1 MRVHEVAG
9 NVPGTH
15 SLPRHRMPLNSRD
28 EGSKGVL
35 MTRRAISGGPWVRKK
50 SNALLGADG
59 RILDKETRNKV
70 IKVGRC
76 RLTLSNPR

>member
-1 MRVHEVAG
+1 
-9 NVPGTH
+9 
-15 SLPRHRMPLNSRD
+15 
-28 EGSKGVL
+28 
-35 MTRRAISGGPWVRKK
+35 VRKK